1 MLNKCAFI
9 GHLGKD
15 PEIRTMTSG
24 DRVANLSIG
33 VTEKWRDKSSGEKKE
48 RTEWVRV
55 VCFNENIVKVCENYL
70 KKGSLIY
77 VEGALQ
83 TRKYEQ
89 GGVEK
94 YASEIVL
101 QKFNGV
107 LTMLGEKS
115 EGQKSPSEDDYSS
128 GFSGPAGRASPKE
141 SYDLNDDIPY

>member
-1 MLNKCAFI
+1 MLNKCSFI
-9 GHLGKD
+9 GNLGRD
-15 PEIRTMTSG
+15 PEIRTMNSG
-24 DRVANLSIG
+24 ERVANLSLG
-33 VTEKWRDKSSGEKKE
+33 VTEKWRGKDGERKE
-48 RTEWVRV
+48 RTEWVRCV
-55 VCFNENIVKVCENYL
+55 IFNDHIVKVCESYL

-89 GGVEK
+89 NGVEK
-94 YASEIVL
+94 YTSEIVL

-107 LTMLGEKS
+107 LTMLGGKS
-115 EGQKSPSEDDYSS
+115 DGQEASSNDDYSS

>member
-1 MLNKCAFI
+1 M
-9 GHLGKD
+9 
-15 PEIRTMTSG
+15 
-24 DRVANLSIG
+24 
-33 VTEKWRDKSSGEKKE
+33 
-48 RTEWVRV
+48 
-55 VCFNENIVKVCENYL
+55 VCFNENIVKVCESYL

-107 LTMLGEKS
+107 LTMLGGKS
-115 EGQKSPSEDDYSS
+115 EGQSDADE
-128 GFSGPAGRASPKE
+128 GFSGPAGRATMPTG
-141 SYDLNDDIPY
+141 DIGDDIPW

>member
-15 PEIRTMTSG
+15 PEIRAMNSG
-24 DRVANLSIG
+24 DRVANLSLG

-55 VCFNENIVKVCENYL
+55 VIFNEHIVKVCENYL
-70 KKGSLIY
+70 KKGSLVY
-77 VEGALQ
+77 LEGALQ

-89 GGVEK
+89 AGVEK
-94 YASEIVL
+94 YTSEIIL
-101 QKFNGV
+101 QRFNGV
-107 LTMLGEKS
+107 LTMLGGKS
-115 EGQKSPSEDDYSS
+115 ESAESAGYDNSE
-128 GFSGPAGRASPKE
+128 FSGQAGRSEAKE

>member
-33 VTEKWRDKSSGEKKE
+33 VTEKWRDRTSGEKKE

-89 GGVEK
+89 NGVEK
-94 YASEIVL
+94 YTSEIVL

-107 LTMLGEKS
+107 LTMLGGKS
-115 EGQKSPSEDDYSS
+115 ESQSDADES
-128 GFSGPAGRASPKE
+128 FSGPAGRATMPAG
-141 SYDLNDDIPY
+141 DIGDDIPW

>member
-55 VCFNENIVKVCENYL
+55 VCFNENIVKVCESYL

-107 LTMLGEKS
+107 LTMLGGKS
-115 EGQKSPSEDDYSS
+115 EGQSDADE
-128 GFSGPAGRASPKE
+128 GFSGPAGRATMPTG
-141 SYDLNDDIPY
+141 DIGDDIPW